1 MQVYGFPCAIHLRP
15 RLRHQP
21 IVYIHRGVPL
31 PELAAL
37 YARADC
43 CLVTPLIDGMNLV
56 VAQQQSANN
65 HGESCPETCPGHLRH

>member
-1 MQVYGFPCAIHLRP
+1 MSLQKGGLQKLSHREVAEASNSLK
-15 RLRHQP
+15 LRHQP

-56 VAQQQSANN
+56 AA
-65 HGESCPETCPGHLRH
+65 